1 MSQENVAVVLSA
13 IEAFNR
19 RDLATATRDTVA
31 DIEVDW
37 SRSSGVEAGVYRG
50 RAATRRF
57 WSTFLDAFEPI
68 VVTPEEVLVR
78 GESVVVV
85 DRTRF
90 WGRDGVEVEAHNVF
104 VVALRDGLIA
114 TWTMYRDR
122 AEALKAVG
130 LAE

>member
-85 DRTRF
+85 DRTHF